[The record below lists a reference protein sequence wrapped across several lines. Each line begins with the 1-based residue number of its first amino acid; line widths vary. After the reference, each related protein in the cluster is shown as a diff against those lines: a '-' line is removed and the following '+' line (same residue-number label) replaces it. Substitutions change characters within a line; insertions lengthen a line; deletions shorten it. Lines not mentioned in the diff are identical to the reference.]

1 MRQTF
6 PENRAGTQGKKKPS
20 SDRSLP
26 TSNRVITSGIN
37 FTRLRVR
44 AGGQAYLISIEILI
58 YKDSA
63 FHRSEIRRA
72 VRFEFAIV
80 VYEQWRELRGSTLPY
95 GRKKTF

>member
-6 PENRAGTQGKKKPS
+6 PENRIGTKKNETS

-26 TSNRVITSGIN
+26 TSNRVITNEIN

-63 FHRSEIRRA
+63 FHTSEIRA
-72 VRFEFAIV
+72 SVRFELAIV
-80 VYEQWRELRGSTLPY
+80 VCEQWRELRGSTLPY
-95 GRKKTF
+95 ERKTF

>member
-6 PENRAGTQGKKKPS
+6 PENRAGTKKKPS

-58 YKDSA
+58 CKDSA
-63 FHRSEIRRA
+63 FHTSEIRRA
-72 VRFEFAIV
+72 SVSNSRLLFMNNGEN
-80 VYEQWRELRGSTLPY
+80 
-95 GRKKTF
+95 